1 MPEEPTW
8 HYLPNITCPIPLLK
22 RPVNR
27 CPLGYALRT
36 LVAVPYLRTSLSCQW
51 AMSCTVLRL
60 ASYFFGKYSRVW
72 IVVLGTVGLP
82 LKDPFDLSQIS
93 RQINHLHEWQWSWH
107 AYCIDSITQICWI
120 KSTKSSR
127 LYTSQLDNFD
137 QCCSH
142 RNALFNIIP
151 LMRTGCREASY
162 HKGWM
167 RIPLIIMP
175 IPQGGRLSGAP
186 LWALT
191 ISRRKNYFSDWKE
204 EWIMLGI

>member
-1 MPEEPTW
+1 
-8 HYLPNITCPIPLLK
+8 
-22 RPVNR
+22 
-27 CPLGYALRT
+27 
-36 LVAVPYLRTSLSCQW
+36 
-51 AMSCTVLRL
+51 MSYVLYCL

-204 EWIMLGI
+204 EWIMLGTKHPKTLKTRRYILADWTIQPTIIAHWIISLCHYLPSLGYALQTIFRHIE